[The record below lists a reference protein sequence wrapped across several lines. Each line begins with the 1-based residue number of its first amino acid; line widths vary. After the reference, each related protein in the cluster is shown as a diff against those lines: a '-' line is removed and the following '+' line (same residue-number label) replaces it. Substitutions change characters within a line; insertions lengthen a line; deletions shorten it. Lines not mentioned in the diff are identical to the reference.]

1 MIPTLLLVPGLA
13 SDSECWRP
21 QIDALTGAAQVS
33 VVDLKTCRSRREMA
47 DAVLAD
53 APPRFILAGN
63 SMGGWVAQEVA
74 ARAPDRV
81 TSLILVAT
89 WTRPDPAFN
98 SKQREGI
105 EEIREGR
112 FEEVMRDHGRSI
124 LHPKFQNDRA
134 LLKALFD
141 MQDRIGPETVARH
154 IQAMI
159 DSYETTSLLPEIVAP
174 TLVIAGRQDPLF
186 SVEEHAFIARQVAR
200 GRLAIVEESGHV
212 VQMEQPSAATALM
225 RYWIEYGGL
234 DAGAPTPF
242 HTTG

>member
-1 MIPTLLLVPGLA
+1 VVPNLLLVPGLA
-13 SDSECWRP
+13 SDSECWRH
-21 QIDALTGAAQVS
+21 QIDALTDAAQVS
-33 VVDLKTCRSRREMA
+33 VVDLRTCRSRHEMA

-53 APPRFILAGN
+53 APAKFILAGN

-89 WTRPDPAFN
+89 WTRADPAFN
-98 SKQREGI
+98 NKQREGI
-105 EEIREGR
+105 AEINEGR
-112 FEEVMRDHGRSI
+112 FEEVMRDHARSI
-124 LHPKFQNDRA
+124 LHPKFQNDREI
-134 LLKALFD
+134 LKALFD

-159 DSYETTSLLPEIVAP
+159 DSYETTSLLPEILAP

-212 VQMEQPSAATALM
+212 VQMEQPSAVTALM

-234 DAGAPTPF
+234 DAGAPAPSYATS
-242 HTTG
+242 